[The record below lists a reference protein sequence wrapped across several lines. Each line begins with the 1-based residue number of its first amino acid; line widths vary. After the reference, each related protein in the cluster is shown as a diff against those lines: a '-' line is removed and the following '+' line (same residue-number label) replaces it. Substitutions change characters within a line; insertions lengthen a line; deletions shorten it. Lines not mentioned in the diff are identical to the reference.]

1 MERRGTVPYLV
12 VLGVLLAGAVLCL
25 VATGMSWGAAQ
36 RADLARTEVQVTG
49 GDLLALGRAVA
60 LLGLAA
66 VIAVHASRRW
76 GRRLVG
82 GLLAAAGGV
91 VAGQAYVIMR
101 DLPDQVLQHLD
112 GTAGT
117 ADFASVTTASDGP
130 LVMAVG
136 GLGVAVA
143 GSALA
148 VFGPRWP
155 SMGTRYERP
164 AGSRPASR
172 SSERAAWDALDRG
185 EDPTI

>member
-1 MERRGTVPYLV
+1 MQRRGSVPYLV

-25 VATGMSWGAAQ
+25 VASGMSWGTAQ
-36 RADLARTEVQVTG
+36 RADLARTEVQVAG
-49 GDLLALGRAVA
+49 GDLLPLGRAVG
-60 LLGLAA
+60 LLALAA
-66 VIAVHASRRW
+66 VIAVHATRSW

-91 VAGQAYVIMR
+91 LAGQAYFIMR
-101 DLPDQVLQHLD
+101 DLPDQVLQHLE
-112 GTAGT
+112 GTGGAAGFADAT
-117 ADFASVTTASDGP
+117 AASGGP

-136 GLGVAVA
+136 GVGVAFA
-143 GSALA
+143 GTALA

-164 AGSRPASR
+164 AGSRPVSR
-172 SSERAAWDALDRG
+172 SGERAVWDALDRG

>member
-1 MERRGTVPYLV
+1 MERRRIAPYLA
-12 VLGVLLAGAVLCL
+12 VLVVLLAGAVLCL
-25 VATGMSWGAAQ
+25 VASGMSWGAAQ

-49 GDLLALGRAVA
+49 GDLLALGRAVG

-66 VIAVHASRRW
+66 VIAVHATRRW

-91 VAGQAYVIMR
+91 LAGQAYVIMR
-101 DLPDQVLQHLD
+101 DLPDQVLEHLK
-112 GTAGT
+112 GTAGA
-117 ADFASVTTASDGP
+117 ADFAAVTTASGGP

-136 GLGVAVA
+136 GAGVAVA

-155 SMGTRYERP
+155 SMGTRYERQ
-164 AGSRPASR
+164 AGSRPTGR
-172 SSERAAWDALDRG
+172 SGERAVWDALDRG